1 MLYCSIISKKG
12 ETVKLAGFDWS
23 IIKPRSNIG
32 NSGNIYLDR
41 SIRGLDLFKSFSS
54 SIDTF
59 HAMDHAISD
68 CVVHPPS
75 TSTRVDIKV

>member
-1 MLYCSIISKKG
+1 MLYCSIISKKR
-12 ETVKLAGFDWS
+12 ETREIGFDWS

-41 SIRGLDLFKSFSS
+41 SICGLDLFKSFSP

>member
-1 MLYCSIISKKG
+1 MLYCSIISKKR
-12 ETVKLAGFDWS
+12 ETREIGFDWS